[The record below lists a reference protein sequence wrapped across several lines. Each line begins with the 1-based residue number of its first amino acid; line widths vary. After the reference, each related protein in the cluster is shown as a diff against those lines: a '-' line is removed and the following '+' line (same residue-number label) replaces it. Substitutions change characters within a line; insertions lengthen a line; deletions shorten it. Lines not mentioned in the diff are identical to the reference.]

1 MNAAS
6 SPQNDNPPPI
16 VRTWSIGTV
25 CLSLVIWHS
34 VNHVALPIE
43 ASRFRNTDFA
53 RALLKA
59 TTALANYK
67 EVCVVDITFLLSTYQ
82 ANIWTEMAIA
92 QEATVQ
98 VADLK
103 DAHEA
108 KIRQYIDAATSKEL
122 KAKEYQ
128 KDLIQV
134 KAKLRLER
142 QAKAKQ
148 TGL

>member
-25 CLSLVIWHS
+25 CLPLVIWHS

-67 EVCVVDITFLLSTYQ
+67 EVCMSREDFLMRCYGSHYVVNFIFYVSFFTYRCCGHCLPTF
-82 ANIWTEMAIA
+82 
-92 QEATVQ
+92 
-98 VADLK
+98 
-103 DAHEA
+103 
-108 KIRQYIDAATSKEL
+108 YIS
-122 KAKEYQ
+122 
-128 KDLIQV
+128 
-134 KAKLRLER
+134 
-142 QAKAKQ
+142 
-148 TGL
+148 G